1 LLYEKKFHNHFF
13 FIKDYIMKKMVN
25 CILVDDGSVVSILP
39 LKTMKELR
47 IPSYM
52 MIQGLNQ
59 GWENIIK
66 KIRLIIH
73 MEDMKSNALFHVL
86 NAKTIYN
93 MLLGWLWIHENGI
106 ISLTLYRFFKYC
118 QNGQMRKILTNIDPF
133 TIVEAHFA
141 SATFCF
147 ELAIMKELSSPNH
160 QE

>member
-1 LLYEKKFHNHFF
+1 
-13 FIKDYIMKKMVN
+13 MKKMVN

-93 MLLGWLWIHENGI
+93 MLLG
-106 ISLTLYRFFKYC
+106 
-118 QNGQMRKILTNIDPF
+118 
-133 TIVEAHFA
+133 
-141 SATFCF
+141 
-147 ELAIMKELSSPNH
+147 
-160 QE
+160 